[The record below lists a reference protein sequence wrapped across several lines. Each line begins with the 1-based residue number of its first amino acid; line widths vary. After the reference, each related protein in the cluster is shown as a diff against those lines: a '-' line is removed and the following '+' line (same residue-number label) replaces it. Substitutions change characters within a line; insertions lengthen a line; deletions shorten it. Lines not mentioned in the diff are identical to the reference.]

1 MHPIISRQKLDIW
14 AGYLLNHSLGGIS
27 PDDVVMIKGEPV
39 TWPLMAALQDK
50 VIAAGAVADIY
61 LVAPDNDRGRVWGAA
76 MARLGTPEQIA
87 RVPAW
92 HRQRYEAMTK
102 YIEIL
107 GAERPELY
115 AHLSAEAASA
125 IVKADEPFKNIRLAK
140 QWLLTLFP
148 TQGFAELEGL
158 TLEEYTRVIVRAS
171 TTDPQMLEA
180 VEDEIHRIMS
190 RTRRMRIVTAC
201 PKTGRSLEL
210 DLSIAG
216 QRIVKCVGKRN
227 FPDGE
232 VFTSPAANS
241 VEGEIYLDL
250 PVLYSGATIRGI
262 YLRLEGG
269 IICEYSADEGLD
281 VLRGIIE
288 TDDGS
293 RRLGEV
299 ALGMNNGL
307 ERALKH
313 PLFVEK
319 VGGTL
324 HIAIGNSYK
333 ESYVDDPD
341 SPEGKAR
348 LEELS
353 RQGAYNTSAQH
364 VDIVSDF
371 RPGGAGRA
379 VWLDDARLELEDN
392 LWVVPR

>member
-1 MHPIISRQKLDIW
+1 MQPTISRQDLDTW
-14 AGYLLNHSLGGIS
+14 AGYLLNHSLDGIT
-27 PDDVVMIKGEPV
+27 PNDVVMVKGEPV

-50 VIAAGAVADIY
+50 IIAAGAVADVC
-61 LVAPDNDRGRVWGAA
+61 LVPPDNDRGRVWGAA
-76 MARLGTPEQIA
+76 VARLGSPDQIA
-87 RVPAW
+87 RVPPW

-107 GAERPELY
+107 GAERPDLY
-115 AHLSAEAASA
+115 ANLPAEAASA

-140 QWLLTLFP
+140 QWLLTLYP
-148 TQGFAELEGL
+148 TQGFADLEGL

-171 TTDPQMLEA
+171 TIDPQMLEA
-180 VEDEIHRIMS
+180 VEEEIHRIMS

-201 PKTGRSLEL
+201 PKTGRTLEL
-210 DLSIAG
+210 GMSIAG

-232 VFTSPAANS
+232 IFTSPDANS
-241 VEGEIYLDL
+241 VDGEIFLDL

-262 YLRLEGG
+262 YLRLESGV
-269 IICEYSADEGLD
+269 IKEYTADEGFEI
-281 VLRGIIE
+281 LRSVVE
-288 TDDGS
+288 TDAGS

-348 LEELS
+348 LDELA

-364 VDIVSDF
+364 VDIVTDF

-379 VWLDDARLELEDN
+379 VYLDDVQLRLEDN
-392 LWVVPR
+392 IWVVPR